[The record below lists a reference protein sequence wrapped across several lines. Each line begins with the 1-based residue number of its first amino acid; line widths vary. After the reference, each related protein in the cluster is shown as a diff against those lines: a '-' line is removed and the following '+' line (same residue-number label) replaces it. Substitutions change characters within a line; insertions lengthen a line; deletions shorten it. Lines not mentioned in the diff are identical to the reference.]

1 MLRHAE
7 GDAKDGSQRLI
18 SPEKPADEVGVLV
31 SRAQSGDLSA
41 FDSIMLLYRERLY
54 SVIYNM
60 TFNHDDAADLSQE
73 AFVKAFRSLKKFKGK
88 SSFFTWLYRI
98 GVNMTLSH
106 LQRKKARKFFSFEQ
120 ISEETPSSKYLDK
133 FSSSESSSVR
143 NTLLNELHEKL
154 NEALL
159 KLSDKHR
166 TIVVLYEID
175 GLSHKEIAT
184 IMKCTEGT
192 VRSRL
197 HYAKIQLQS
206 LLSDYLK

>member
-1 MLRHAE
+1 MFRHVE
-7 GDAKDGSQRLI
+7 GDAKDGNQRLI
-18 SPEKPADEVGVLV
+18 SSDKPADEVGDLV
-31 SRAQSGDLSA
+31 SRAQSGDLAA

-60 TFNHDDAADLSQE
+60 TFNHEDAADLSQE
-73 AFVKAFRSLKKFKGK
+73 AFVKAFRSLTKFKGK

-106 LQRKKARKFFSFEQ
+106 LQRKKARRFFSFEQ
-120 ISEETPSSKYLDK
+120 ISEGNASGKYLDK

-175 GLSHKEIAT
+175 GLSHREIAT

>member
-1 MLRHAE
+1 
-7 GDAKDGSQRLI
+7 
-18 SPEKPADEVGVLV
+18 
-31 SRAQSGDLSA
+31 
-41 FDSIMLLYRERLY
+41 
-54 SVIYNM
+54 M
-60 TFNHDDAADLSQE
+60 TFNHEDAADLSQE
-73 AFVKAFRSLKKFKGK
+73 AFVKAFRSLTKFKGK

-106 LQRKKARKFFSFEQ
+106 LQRKKARRFFSFEQ
-120 ISEETPSSKYLDK
+120 ISEGNASGKYLDK

>member
-1 MLRHAE
+1 MFRHAE
-7 GDAKDGSQRLI
+7 GDAKDGNQRLI
-18 SPEKPADEVGVLV
+18 SSDKPADEVGDLV
-31 SRAQSGDLSA
+31 SRAQSGDLAA

-60 TFNHDDAADLSQE
+60 TFNHEDAADLSQE
-73 AFVKAFRSLKKFKGK
+73 AFVKAFRSLTKFKGK

-106 LQRKKARKFFSFEQ
+106 LQRKKARRFFSFEQ
-120 ISEETPSSKYLDK
+120 ISEGNASGKYLDK

>member
-1 MLRHAE
+1 MFRHAD
-7 GDAKDGSQRLI
+7 GDTKDGNQRLI
-18 SPEKPADEVGVLV
+18 SPDRPADEVGELV
-31 SRAQSGDLSA
+31 SRAQSGDLAA

-60 TFNHDDAADLSQE
+60 TFNHEDAADLSQE

-106 LQRKKARKFFSFEQ
+106 LQRKKTRKFFSFEQ
-120 ISEETPSSKYLDK
+120 ISEENAVGKDLDK
-133 FSSSESSSVR
+133 FSSPESSSVR

-175 GLSHKEIAT
+175 GLSHREIAT

>member
-1 MLRHAE
+1 MFTRVH
-7 GDAKDGSQRLI
+7 GKSCDNSSVVKS
-18 SPEKPADEVGVLV
+18 ADEVSLLV
-31 SRAQSGDLSA
+31 KRVQDGDISA

-60 TFNHDDAADLSQE
+60 TFNHDDAADLTQE
-73 AFVKAFRSLKKFKGK
+73 SFVKAFRSLGKFKGK

-106 LQRKKARKFFSFEQ
+106 LQRKKTRKFFSFEQ
-120 ISEETPSSKYLDK
+120 ISDECGSSKEFEKL
-133 FSSSESSSVR
+133 SSSESSSVR
-143 NTLLNELHEKL
+143 NTLLNELHQKL

-166 TIVVLYEID
+166 TIVVLFEID
-175 GLSHKEIAT
+175 GLSHREISK

-197 HYAKIQLQS
+197 HYAKLQLQS